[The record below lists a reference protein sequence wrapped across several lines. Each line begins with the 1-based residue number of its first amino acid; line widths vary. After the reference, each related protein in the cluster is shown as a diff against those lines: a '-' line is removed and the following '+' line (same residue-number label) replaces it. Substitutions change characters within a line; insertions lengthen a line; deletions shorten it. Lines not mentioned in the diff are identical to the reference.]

1 MGNATLIM
9 RRSAS
14 IEYENG
20 QIVSIRMDLFA
31 IEGNASGADR
41 FRFSWIA
48 FDFEEPDRSVLFDN
62 HPPKGPHFHKRGQET
77 SFSWNGVPHALAMFV
92 DLVRLEFG
100 NHADLAD
107 LLEYE
112 GEDL

>member
-1 MGNATLIM
+1 MGDATLIM

-31 IEGNASGADR
+31 IEGGANG

-48 FDFEEPDRSVLFDN
+48 FDLFEPDRRVLFDN
-62 HPPKGPHFHKRGQET
+62 HPPKGPHFHRQGQET
-77 SFSWNGVPHALAMFV
+77 SFEWNGVPHALKLFV
-92 DLVRLEFG
+92 DLVRIEFG
-100 NHADLAD
+100 DHPDLTD
-107 LLEYE
+107 FLEYE

>member
-1 MGNATLIM
+1 MGDATLIM

-31 IEGNASGADR
+31 IEGGANG
-41 FRFSWIA
+41 FRLSWIA
-48 FDFEEPDRSVLFDN
+48 FDLLDPERRVLFDD
-62 HPPKGPHFHKRGQET
+62 HPPKGPHFHRRGQET
-77 SFSWNGVPHALAMFV
+77 SFEWNGVPHALKLFV

-100 NHADLAD
+100 DHPDLAD
-107 LLEYE
+107 LLEI
-112 GEDL
+112 

>member
-1 MGNATLIM
+1 MGDAIPIM
-9 RRSAS
+9 RKSAS
-14 IEYENG
+14 IEYGNG

-31 IEGNASGADR
+31 FEERTSNTIG

-48 FDFEEPDRSVLFDN
+48 FDLEEPERRVLFDN
-62 HPPKGPHFHKRGQET
+62 HPPKGPHFHKQGQET
-77 SFSWNGVPHALAMFV
+77 SFEWNGVPHALKLFV

-100 NHADLAD
+100 DHPDLAD

-112 GEDL
+112 GEDV

>member
-1 MGNATLIM
+1 M

-20 QIVSIRMDLFA
+20 QIVSIRMDLFS
-31 IEGNASGADR
+31 IEGSSSSANG

-48 FDFEEPDRSVLFDN
+48 FDLEEPDRKVLFDN
-62 HPPKGPHFHKRGQET
+62 HLPKGPHFHNRGQET
-77 SFSWNGVPHALAMFV
+77 SFEWKGVPDALRLFV
-92 DLVRLEFG
+92 DLVQLEFG
-100 NHADLAD
+100 DHPDLAD

>member
-1 MGNATLIM
+1 MGDATLIM

-31 IEGNASGADR
+31 IKGGAEG

-48 FDFEEPDRSVLFDN
+48 FDLEDPDRQVLFDN

-77 SFSWNGVPHALAMFV
+77 SFTWNGVSHALAMFV

-100 NHADLAD
+100 DHADLAD